1 MASKNLPT
9 LLRNAKQKGVENGL
23 ITMQNV
29 CLIALDNIAEDY
41 MPEEKVGEFL
51 RETEAEMQRVW
62 SEILKSVGTELDL
75 NRTKMN
81 DENSYTVAEWLLGWV
96 TRIRQK
102 RGMDG

>member
-9 LLRNAKQKGVENGL
+9 LLRNAKHKGVEDGL

-51 RETEAEMQRVW
+51 KETEAEMQRVW
-62 SEILKSVGTELDL
+62 ARFS
-75 NRTKMN
+75 NRSGPNLT
-81 DENSYTVAEWLLGWV
+81 
-96 TRIRQK
+96 
-102 RGMDG
+102 

>member
-1 MASKNLPT
+1 MKNNIAV
-9 LLRNAKQKGVENGL
+9 LLKNAKHKGVEDGL

-51 RETEAEMQRVW
+51 KETESEMARIWDEV
-62 SEILKSVGTELDL
+62 LKSVGQELDL
-75 NRTKMN
+75 NRTKMD

-96 TRIRQK
+96 LRIRQK